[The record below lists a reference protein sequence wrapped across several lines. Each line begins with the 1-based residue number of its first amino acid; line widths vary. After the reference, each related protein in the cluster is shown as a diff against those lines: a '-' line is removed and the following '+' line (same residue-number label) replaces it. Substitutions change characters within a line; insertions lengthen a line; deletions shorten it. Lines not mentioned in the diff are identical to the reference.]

1 MSSAAT
7 WGGDSIS
14 TADGAQLT
22 VPVAEAA
29 LNYRLKA
36 LKEVARALLRELD
49 SLTSSQIQ
57 DKSESV
63 RLYDEV
69 QRFESALIRHALGR
83 SGGSQTRAAKM
94 LGVKLTTLNTK
105 IKRYK
110 ISRHESDGEN
120 NLQNQEGV
128 A

>member
-22 VPVAEAA
+22 MPVAEAA

-120 NLQNQEGV
+120 NLQNQESV

>member
-7 WGGDSIS
+7 WGGDNIS
-14 TADGAQLT
+14 TADGAQLS

-120 NLQNQEGV
+120 NLQNQESV

>member
-120 NLQNQEGV
+120 NLQNQESV

>member
-14 TADGAQLT
+14 TPDGAQLT

-49 SLTSSQIQ
+49 SLTTSQIQ
-57 DKSESV
+57 DESESV

-120 NLQNQEGV
+120 NLQNQES
-128 A
+128 AA

>member
-120 NLQNQEGV
+120 NLQNQES
-128 A
+128 AA

>member
-1 MSSAAT
+1 MNSAAT
-7 WGGDSIS
+7 WGRDGIS
-14 TADGAQLT
+14 TPEGAQLPG
-22 VPVAEAA
+22 PVAEAA
-29 LNYRLKA
+29 LDYRLKA

-49 SLTSSQIQ
+49 SLTTSQSQ
-57 DKSESV
+57 EKNESV

-83 SGGSQTRAAKM
+83 TGGSQTRAAKM

-110 ISRHESDGEN
+110 ISRYESDTENEFRSHES
-120 NLQNQEGV
+120 
-128 A
+128 AA

>member
-110 ISRHESDGEN
+110 ISRHESGEN
-120 NLQNQEGV
+120 NVQS
-128 A
+128 AA